1 MPEQRRLPVAGV
13 AAFVVLLALALVA
26 ALLQG
31 LGSSLVTQGGLV
43 LDLAWGRALMVDLY
57 VGLLLISLWILWREP
72 RRTRAAGWI
81 IALLLLGNIVACV
94 YVVLALRHSC
104 GDARAFWNGAS

>member
-13 AAFVVLLALALVA
+13 TAFVVLLALALAA

-57 VGLLLISLWILWREP
+57 VGLLLISGWILWREP
-72 RRTRAAGWI
+72 RGAGAAGWV
-81 IALLLLGNIVACV
+81 IALLLLGNIVACI
-94 YVVLALRHSC
+94 YVLLALRNSH
-104 GDARAFWNGAS
+104 GDARAFWNGTS